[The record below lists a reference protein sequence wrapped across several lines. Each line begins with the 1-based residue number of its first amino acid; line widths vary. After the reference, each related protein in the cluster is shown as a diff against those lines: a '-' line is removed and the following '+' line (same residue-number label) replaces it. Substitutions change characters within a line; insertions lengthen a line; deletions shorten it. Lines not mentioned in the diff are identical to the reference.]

1 MGECGWI
8 ARDKIEVIVNVVKVG
23 LEGEG
28 RQPAAG
34 GGKIELSWC
43 DFSKKKV

>member
-1 MGECGWI
+1 MSVV
-8 ARDKIEVIVNVVKVG
+8 VIVNVVKVG

-34 GGKIELSWC
+34 GGKIELCYFFLQKCCFWT
-43 DFSKKKV
+43 V

>member
-1 MGECGWI
+1 MSVV
-8 ARDKIEVIVNVVKVG
+8 VIVNVVKVG

-34 GGKIELSWC
+34 GGKIELFF
-43 DFSKKKV
+43 FSPKKTPLNYP